1 MKSYTRTDERMKTM
15 QALYQVFL
23 FLEQKEDFD
32 ATEIIN
38 GIYDVDDINDVP
50 KFSKAIYALALDHIE
65 EIEKTIQSHLVNWV
79 FDRLDDVAK
88 AILVGGI
95 SEGLYV
101 RLAPR
106 KVVINEWVKLSKQFL
121 KVNDHRF
128 INAVLDKSIPEFE
141 VRTVENNK

>member
-32 ATEIIN
+32 ATEILN
-38 GIYDVDDINDVP
+38 NIYGVEDIKEVP
-50 KFSKAIYALALDHIE
+50 KFSKAIYAFALDHIE
-65 EIEKTIQSHLVNWV
+65 EIEQTIQSHLVNWV

-121 KVNDHRF
+121 KANDHRF

-141 VRTVENNK
+141 VRTIENNK

>member
-32 ATEIIN
+32 ATEILN
-38 GIYDVDDINDVP
+38 NIYGVKDIKEVP
-50 KFSKAIYALALDHIE
+50 KFSKAIYAFALDHIE
-65 EIEKTIQSHLVNWV
+65 EIEQTIQSHLVNWV

-121 KVNDHRF
+121 KANDHRF
-128 INAVLDKSIPEFE
+128 INAVLDKTIPEFE
-141 VRTVENNK
+141 VRTIENNK